1 MAAITRPHR
10 SPVRV
15 GLLKAL
21 APLAAIAAL
30 GGCST
35 VDALNAVEPKG
46 GLTVTHDIAYGEG
59 SRRRLDIYAPRKTSA
74 APTPVVVFFYGGGW
88 ETGSKNMYGWVGA
101 ALARQ
106 GYLVLVPDYR
116 VYPDVRCPTFLEDSA
131 RAVRWARDHAADY
144 GGDPGRLV
152 LMGHSAGAYNAA
164 MLTLDHRW
172 LGQVGMNPDRDIRA
186 FVGLA
191 GPYDFLPLKSEVL
204 KTIFGPEDSRPATQP
219 IQYVT
224 AAAPPMLLIAPVNDT
239 VVDPENVTR
248 LATRIREKGGRV
260 ETRRYPRLNHATTV
274 GALAAPLRW
283 MAPVLKDAR
292 AFIDANTGTPR

>member
-1 MAAITRPHR
+1 
-10 SPVRV
+10 
-15 GLLKAL
+15 
-21 APLAAIAAL
+21 
-30 GGCST
+30 
-35 VDALNAVEPKG
+35 VEPKG
-46 GLTVTHDIAYGEG
+46 GLTVTRGIAYGTG
-59 SRRRLDIYAPRKTSA
+59 GRGKLDVYAPRA
-74 APTPVVVFFYGGGW
+74 ANPATTPVVVFFYGGGW
-88 ETGSKNMYGWVGA
+88 EAGSRGMYAFIGS

-106 GYLVLVPDYR
+106 GYVVLVPDYR
-116 VYPDVRCPTFLEDSA
+116 IYPEVRWPTFLEDCA

-144 GGDPGRLV
+144 GGDPGRIV

-164 MLTLDHRW
+164 MLALDHRW
-172 LGQVGMNPDRDIRA
+172 LGQVGMNPDRDIKA

-224 AAAPPMLLIAPVNDT
+224 AAAPPMLLIAPVKDT

-260 ETRRYPRLNHATTV
+260 ETRRYPRLNHALTV

-283 MAPVLKDAR
+283 LAPVMKDAR
-292 AFIDANTGTPR
+292 AFIDANTGVAR

>member
-1 MAAITRPHR
+1 MAAVAHPR
-10 SPVRV
+10 SM
-15 GLLKAL
+15 LKAF

-35 VDALNAVEPKG
+35 IDMLNAVEPKG
-46 GLTVTHDIAYGEG
+46 GLIVTRDLAYGDG
-59 SRRRLDIYAPRKTSA
+59 GRGKLDVYAPRDADRAT
-74 APTPVVVFFYGGGW
+74 TPVVVFFYGGGW
-88 ETGSKNMYGWVGA
+88 ETGSKGMYAFVGS

-106 GYLVLVPDYR
+106 GYVVVVPDYR
-116 VYPDVRCPTFLEDSA
+116 VYPEVRWPTFLEDSA
-131 RAVRWARDHAADY
+131 KAVRWARDNASTY
-144 GGDPGRLV
+144 GGDPARIV

-172 LGQVGMNPDRDIRA
+172 LAQVGMNPDRDIKA

-224 AAAPPMLLIAPVNDT
+224 AAAPPMLLVAPVKDT
-239 VVDPENVTR
+239 VVDPENVNR

-260 ETRRYPRLNHATTV
+260 ETRRYPRLNHALIV

-283 MAPVLKDAR
+283 LGPVMKDAR
-292 AFIDANTGTPR
+292 TFIDANARGPGAGTAG